1 MTSPILVTGGTGTLG
16 RLLVARLRD
25 TGRPVRVLSR
35 RDREP
40 ADGVTFLTGDLI
52 KGEGIEPA
60 LDGVAAIVH
69 CASDKKGDDD
79 ATRNLVAAAL
89 AQAVPPHLVYPSI
102 VGVDAV
108 SFGYF
113 QAKRECE
120 RIVAESGLPWTML
133 RVTQFYDLV
142 YRGTR
147 KLAKLPVIPVPA
159 GFRCQPIDPA
169 DVATRL
175 VELALGEP
183 AGRVPD
189 MGGPDVTSWADL
201 TRRYL
206 RATNRR
212 RAILP
217 LWMPGLGKIKA
228 GGLLV
233 PDQDGAD
240 TPAGRRTWE
249 DFLSERLNEQPA
261 S

>member
-16 RLLVARLRD
+16 RLVVRRLRD
-25 TGRPVRVLSR
+25 AGHPVRVLSR
-35 RDREP
+35 RAREA
-40 ADGVTFLTGDLI
+40 ADGVTFLTGDLVR
-52 KGEGIEPA
+52 GEGIEPA
-60 LDGVAAIVH
+60 LAGVTAIVH
-69 CASDKKGDDD
+69 CASDKKGDDV
-79 ATRNLVAAAL
+79 ATGNLVRAAQ

-113 QAKRECE
+113 QSKRECE
-120 RIVAESGLPWTML
+120 RIVSESGLPWTML

-147 KLAKLPVIPVPA
+147 KLARLPVIPVPA

-175 VELALGEP
+175 VELALGAP

-189 MGGPDVTSWADL
+189 LGGPDVTSWEDL

-233 PDQDGAD
+233 GDQPDGGI
-240 TPAGRRTWE
+240 PAGRRTWE

-261 S
+261 N